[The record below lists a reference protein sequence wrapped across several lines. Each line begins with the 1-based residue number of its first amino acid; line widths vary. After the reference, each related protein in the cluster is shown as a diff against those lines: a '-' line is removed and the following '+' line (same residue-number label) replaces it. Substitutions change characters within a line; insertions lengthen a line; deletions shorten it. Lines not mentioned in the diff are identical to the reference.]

1 MPCPDMLHA
10 SSNNPACLAAIHP
23 IERTRG
29 IWYNLAMKNTFNGI
43 KEEIDGGNYEI
54 GPINFIISPTNSIIS
69 PVNLTIDGVNLQ

>member
-1 MPCPDMLHA
+1 MPCPGMLHA
-10 SSNNPACLAAIHP
+10 TTNTPTDLAAIHP

-29 IWYNLAMKNTFNGI
+29 IWYNRAMKNTFNGI